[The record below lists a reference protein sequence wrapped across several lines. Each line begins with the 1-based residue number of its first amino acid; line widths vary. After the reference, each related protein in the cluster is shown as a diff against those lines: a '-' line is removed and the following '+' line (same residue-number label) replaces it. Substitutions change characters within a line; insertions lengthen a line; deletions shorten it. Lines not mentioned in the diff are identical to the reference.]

1 MTAAKLSNTDLLP
14 MRRFFESGATRP
26 YSFRKQQLELLKQT
40 ILNHETEIYE
50 ALYADLKKSPEETY
64 TTETGLILSDINHA
78 IKNLHRWMRPQRL
91 KTNLVNFPS
100 SGKLYYDPL
109 GVTLIISPWNY
120 PLQLLLIPLIGAI
133 AGGNCVV
140 LKPSELAPATAGI
153 TEKIINAIYPEHYIK
168 VVQGDGAEII
178 PDMMRRFRFDHVFFT
193 GSIPVG
199 KAIYELAAKD
209 LVPVTLELGGK
220 SPAIIENDAHIA
232 SSARRV
238 ALGKFINAGQTC
250 IAPDYLLVHA
260 DIAEKF
266 IAALKDTIQLFF
278 FLYSKE
284 SYDYG
289 KIIN

>member
-1 MTAAKLSNTDLLP
+1 MTAAKLNNTDLLP

-266 IAALKDTIQLFF
+266 IAA
-278 FLYSKE
+278 
-284 SYDYG
+284 
-289 KIIN
+289 